1 MSSPASAPESDRLK
15 KLRQQQEELLK
26 KIRAEESRLKD
37 QTRKDETRRK
47 IIVGAIALAHRDRNP
62 QFARLLDEALD
73 RFVEADKDRELL
85 GLSVKTAPPSQTSDT
100 QTSESV
106 IALPSESPS

>member
-1 MSSPASAPESDRLK
+1 MSSSASAPESDRLK
-15 KLRQQQEELLK
+15 KLRQQQEELLR

-37 QTRKDETRRK
+37 QSRKDDTRRK
-47 IIVGAIALAHRDRNP
+47 IIVGAIALAHRERNP
-62 QFARLLDEALD
+62 QFGKLLDEALD
-73 RFVEADKDRELL
+73 LFVEADKDRELL
-85 GLSVKTAPPSQTSDT
+85 GLSVKIAPLSQTPDT